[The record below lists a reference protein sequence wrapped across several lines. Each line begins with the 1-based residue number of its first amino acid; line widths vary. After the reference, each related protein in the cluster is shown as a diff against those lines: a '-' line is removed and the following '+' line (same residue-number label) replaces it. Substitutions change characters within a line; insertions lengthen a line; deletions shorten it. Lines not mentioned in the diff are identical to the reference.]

1 MVATLRRLVVRTA
14 DPDLE
19 ALLHEVTGYDNVAA
33 LLSHPAWVP
42 EEAPLLVACRLLVAG
57 GELSLF
63 SNADDFGTPRDI
75 TLEELAVELFF
86 PADEA
91 TERVLRDPGSGQD
104 APGQGVAPVP

>member
-1 MVATLRRLVVRTA
+1 MPAPRGRRRAVVVQ
-14 DPDLE
+14 
-19 ALLHEVTGYDNVAA
+19 H
-33 LLSHPAWVP
+33 
-42 EEAPLLVACRLLVAG
+42 
-57 GELSLF
+57 
-63 SNADDFGTPRDI
+63 ADDFGTPRDI